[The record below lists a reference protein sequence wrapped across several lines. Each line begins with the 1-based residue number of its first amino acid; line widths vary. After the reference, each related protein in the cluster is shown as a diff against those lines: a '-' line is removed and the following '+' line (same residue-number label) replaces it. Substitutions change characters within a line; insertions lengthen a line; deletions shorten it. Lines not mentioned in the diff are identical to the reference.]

1 MRIVFVMLCLVCCGL
16 ASGCGYGTV
25 DVQTESVQPAGAS
38 AKKMLESIAQSGEL
52 TSEVMSIQ
60 EELEKLKSTDEAK
73 ATALLSDLTA
83 LQALNNPQQIKQ
95 KAKEM
100 ADKL

>member
-1 MRIVFVMLCLVCCGL
+1 MRIVLVMWCLACCGL
-16 ASGCGYGTV
+16 ASGCGYSTV
-25 DVQTESVQPAGAS
+25 EVETESVQPAGAS
-38 AKKMLESIAQSGEL
+38 AKKMLENIAQTGEL

-73 ATALLSDLTA
+73 ATALLGDLNA
-83 LQALNNPQQIKQ
+83 LQAMTSPQQIKQ

>member
-1 MRIVFVMLCLVCCGL
+1 MRIVLLMWCLVCCGL

-25 DVQTESVQPAGAS
+25 DVQTESVQPASAS
-38 AKKMLESIAQSGEL
+38 AKTMLENIAQSGEV
-52 TSEVMSIQ
+52 TSDAMSIE

-73 ATALLSDLTA
+73 ATALLEDLKA
-83 LQALNNPQQIKQ
+83 LRGMSNSQQIKQ